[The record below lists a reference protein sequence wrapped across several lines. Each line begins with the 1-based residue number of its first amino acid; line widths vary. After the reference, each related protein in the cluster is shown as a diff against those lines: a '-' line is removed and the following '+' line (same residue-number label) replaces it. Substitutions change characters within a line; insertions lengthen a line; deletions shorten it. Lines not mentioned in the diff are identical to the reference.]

1 MGEYKSLKD
10 PIYGY
15 IKIDNK
21 ILSNIVD
28 TACFQRLRNV
38 IQTSYSPVYSS
49 AVHNRFVHSL
59 GVYHLGKIVTETLR
73 SADTK
78 CEGLADVD
86 RWFELFEL
94 ACLLHDVGHAP
105 FSHTGEEFYLDKGER
120 IGLHKTIVE
129 LTEDAVLEK
138 EIESKDYKAAPHEL
152 MSIIVSLRTYP
163 ELFSNS
169 AEKSF
174 FARCISGYQYTETA
188 QDKKLSFLNCLISFL
203 NSDVIDVDKL
213 DYLIRDAYITG
224 FDTISIDY
232 ERLLRNVKIRE
243 DEADNRYRVAYK
255 KGAISVIENVVYA
268 RDAERKWIQ
277 NHPVVR
283 YEGYLQQRAIEAV
296 LKKYGAN
303 LFSYEYLTE
312 EGKDIS
318 AGWRVALLCDA
329 DILFLMKNTEDEAI
343 QEYFSRKDRRHPVWK
358 SESEYRANFD
368 DSLSD
373 AAFATFENLLAELGK
388 YLNYLGRSGVV
399 DSNAL
404 EACEKD
410 IAEMEPLVKESENLH
425 LKAMLANKHRIL
437 AWMQELKTFAES
449 QGVAFDFVILQTKQF
464 SSGFSNEAFSKI
476 QIEFPGL
483 NTTCDF
489 KNVTNVLK
497 VEESKRDAFFF
508 LYYRKPLPDKVID
521 WGTLIDN
528 LIMLATKESRKRR

>member
-59 GVYHLGKIVTETLR
+59 GVYHLGKIVTDTLR

-105 FSHTGEEFYLDKGER
+105 FSHTGEEFYLEKGER
-120 IGLHKTIVE
+120 TGLHKTIVE

-464 SSGFSNEAFSKI
+464 NSGFSNEAFSKI